1 MKYTLE
7 GQETERLKFRLLNIE
22 DFEVWIELFEDIE
35 VCRFLGV
42 DKIKTP
48 NERCKLWFEMTFER
62 YKNDLG
68 GANVLLDKFTNKI
81 VGQSGLIVREI
92 EGKQELEVAYSI
104 LPEYRKKGFAAEST
118 KKCKDFAF
126 ENSFSKSLISI
137 INAKN
142 INSEKVAKNNGMRND
157 KTIEYHEMLVNIYR
171 IDIAEWEVTKNRTL

>member
-22 DFEVWIELFEDIE
+22 DFDVWIELFENIE

-42 DKIKTP
+42 DKIETP
-48 NERCKLWFEMTFER
+48 NERCKLWFDMTFER

-92 EGKQELEVAYSI
+92 DGKQEIEIAYSI
-104 LPEYRKKGFAAEST
+104 LPEYRQKGFASEST

-126 ENSFSKSLISI
+126 ENNFSQSLISI
-137 INAKN
+137 INSEN
-142 INSEKVAKNNGMRND
+142 INSEKVAKNNGMSND
-157 KTIEYHEMLVNIYR
+157 KSIEYNGMLVNIYR
-171 IDIAEWEVTKNRTL
+171 IDINEWKNK